1 MEIVLP
7 KSVKEVGARAFYRCV
22 ELKSA
27 QMNEGLEK
35 LGAKEVSYGVEYEGE
50 VFHTLR

>member
-7 KSVKEVGARAFYRCV
+7 KSVKEVGPGAFSHCAQ
-22 ELKSA
+22 LKSA

-35 LGAKEVSYGVEYEGE
+35 LGVKEVKYGVEREGE
-50 VFHTLR
+50 VFAYT